1 MVLSREEA
9 GAQKIF
15 LMEGIQKLNR
25 LLDSSEQTLRLG
37 AVRVLTQLAKASKS
51 RVSDAQV

>member
-1 MVLSREEA
+1 MLSREEA